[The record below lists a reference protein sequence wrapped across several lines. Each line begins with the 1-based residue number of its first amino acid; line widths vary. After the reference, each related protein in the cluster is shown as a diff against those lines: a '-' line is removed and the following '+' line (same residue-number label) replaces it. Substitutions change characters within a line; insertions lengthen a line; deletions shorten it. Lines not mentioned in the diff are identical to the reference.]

1 MNNQLKHIPVMKKE
15 SIDAL
20 VMQKNGIYVD
30 ATFGFGGH
38 SKAILDRLNGKGR
51 LYALDKDP
59 DSIRIADK
67 VVVEDERFTLKHGCF
82 SSLESKSK
90 EWEIYGSVNGILFDL
105 GVSSNHLDDPG
116 RGFSFSKNGPIDM
129 RFNQKI
135 GVPAGEWL
143 STVSEDFLGKVI
155 REYGE
160 ERYAKKIAKRIVS
173 ERKKAKITNTFDL
186 ARIINET
193 IPKNEKNKN
202 NATRTFQAIRI
213 HINQELEVLRNVL
226 ESTYN
231 ILAPKGRLVLIT
243 YHSLEDRVIKDFLI
257 FSDKSLSAPR
267 DLPLS
272 NKFLTKMFRLIFKSI
287 KPSQMEIKSNIRSRS
302 AKLNVLEKYGENNH

>member
-1 MNNQLKHIPVMKKE
+1 MNSVLKHIPVMKKE

-20 VMQKNGIYVD
+20 IMQKSGIYVD

-38 SKAILDRLNGKGR
+38 SKAILDKLNEKGR
-51 LYALDKDP
+51 LYALDKDF
-59 DSIRIADK
+59 SSVKFADK
-67 VVVEDERFTLKHGCF
+67 VVEDRRFPLKHGCF

-90 EWEIYGSVNGILFDL
+90 EWGIHGSVNGILFDL
-105 GVSSNHLDDPG
+105 GVSSNHLDDPD
-116 RGFSFSKNGPIDM
+116 RGFSFNKNGPIDM
-129 RFNQKI
+129 RFNQKTGI
-135 GVPAGEWL
+135 SAGEWL
-143 STVSEDFLGKVI
+143 STVSENLLGKVI
-155 REYGE
+155 KEYGE
-160 ERYAKKIAKRIVS
+160 ERYAKKIAKRIVL
-173 ERKKAKITNTFDL
+173 ERKKTKINTTYDL
-186 ARIINET
+186 VKIINET

-213 HINQELEVLRNVL
+213 HINQELEVLRSAL

-257 FSDKSLSAPR
+257 FSDKSLSSPR

-272 NKFLTKMFRLIFKSI
+272 NKFLTKMFRLISKSI
-287 KPSQMEIKSNIRSRS
+287 KPTQKEVQANVRSRS
-302 AKLNVLEKYGENNH
+302 AKLSVLEKCNEDIN